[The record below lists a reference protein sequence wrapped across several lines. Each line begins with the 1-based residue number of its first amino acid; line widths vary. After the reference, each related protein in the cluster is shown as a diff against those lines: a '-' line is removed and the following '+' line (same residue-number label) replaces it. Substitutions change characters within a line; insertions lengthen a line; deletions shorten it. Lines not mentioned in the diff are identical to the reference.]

1 MLVHSQILCY
11 YVPKMLPNVPSTV
24 LLYFIAEGIRFKSK
38 SRTLDR
44 SRWHRQKSTLHHF
57 YEPEEDETERWTVI
71 SCRVRLQQQYIIC
84 RTWFVYLDGCFPFK
98 NNVKSVWALFCGV
111 NNKPSLSLSLV
122 PLSFTR
128 AQVLLK
134 FNITKVFF
142 FFFIPASVLRWEAD
156 HLFLSSSYFFNK
168 VNKCHCTIFDFP
180 YKFHILKK
188 LSWK

>member
-24 LLYFIAEGIRFKSK
+24 LLYFIAEGISFKSK

-142 FFFIPASVLRWEAD
+142 LFFYSSKCIKVGSRSLIFIFF
-156 HLFLSSSYFFNK
+156 LFF
-168 VNKCHCTIFDFP
+168 
-180 YKFHILKK
+180 
-188 LSWK
+188 